1 MTNDTPRGLAVAW
14 LTKSALD
21 ALNECRDDDP
31 PGYVEAWTR
40 RDDENAVGLILA
52 TDYAALLAEV
62 DALRERLRAVEGD
75 AERWRY
81 ARRFLAGDDIEKWPE
96 MLKGGH
102 KPSEAGNLWADAAID
117 AVQGRGE

>member
-1 MTNDTPRGLAVAW
+1 MGDVMTDNDTPRGLAVAW
-14 LTKSALD
+14 RCGNVSGGWALRKTEPRGW
-21 ALNECRDDDP
+21 ARSE
-31 PGYVEAWTR
+31 
-40 RDDENAVGLILA
+40 GLVPA
-52 TDYAALLAEV
+52 TDYAALLAEA

-75 AERWRY
+75 AARWRY

-117 AVQGRGE
+117 AAIGGGAGNG